1 MKNYILF
8 PIICCSTLMVAQHTV
23 TGKITESNTG
33 KPLSGVA
40 IIIQNINAVT
50 NTDKNGIFSLTT
62 GESRLSLL
70 ISKAGYESQ
79 SLDIQLP
86 LQKELKIS
94 LSTKITEIEEVSLS
108 TGYQK
113 IPKERSTGSFSS
125 VDDKLLQQ
133 QVTTNIMERLPA
145 IANGLTVSKGL
156 TEDGQLMIRGLS
168 TMQGPKNP
176 LIVVDN
182 FPYEGSISNINPN
195 IIESVTILKDAAASS
210 IWGARAANGVI
221 VITTKAAKNNQ
232 ATSVEFTA
240 NTTLSAKP
248 NLNYSRQI
256 SSSDFIDVEMQLFN
270 KGYYDT
276 DLNSA
281 SHPTLTPV
289 VTILNKEKQGLLSH
303 NDAMNEINKLR
314 NVDVR
319 DQYRKYMYQPM
330 ENRQYALNI
339 FGSNPKLSWTSF
351 IGYDDNTG
359 NLSEKYQR
367 LNARF
372 QNIWKPTEKLTVTTG
387 MYYTNTT
394 TKSGRSA
401 YNSITMRN
409 NWKVP
414 YMQFADDTGNPLV
427 MNHMLDQDYKNSLQ
441 GTGLLDWNYYPLTDW
456 MHNITQNK
464 TSELIL
470 NAGLNYKIIKGLDID
485 IKYQY
490 QHNNG
495 ESSTLYDEQSYYA
508 RNYVNNFAKK
518 NTDGSISFAV
528 PKGGIFD
535 KGISET
541 TVNNLRGQMNY
552 NRNFGKHSLNAIA
565 GGEIRETITQYDNN
579 RYYGYNTNTLSTA
592 GIDYTHQYPNFVTGS
607 LDFIERGTSLRET
620 NIRFVSL
627 YANAAYTYDKR
638 YTLSGSVRQDA
649 SNLFGLKTNQQW
661 NPFWSAG
668 LSWNLSN
675 ESFYNSDF
683 LPYLKLRGSYGF
695 NGNIDPSMVAV
706 TTILFDTDLSVY
718 TGGNTAR
725 IDKFYNPNLRWE
737 TIKMMNV
744 GLDFGM
750 KDNLI
755 TGSVEY
761 FTKEGSNLFGTAPL
775 DYTTGVKSM
784 LWNVA
789 GMKGRGL
796 DIELKTKNIDK
807 TVKWNS
813 VINFSI
819 YNDKV
824 TNYYLP
830 TTFANNFVVSSGSTA
845 PISGIVELPVYGVFA
860 YKWAG
865 LDPQTGDPQGYLD
878 GVISKDYT
886 KILNSA
892 RGIEDLECF
901 GSAIP
906 TKYGSFINT
915 ISYQQFS
922 LDVGITYKFGY
933 WFRRSSINYTDLIAS
948 RDGHSDYSNRW
959 QKPGDEQWTNV
970 PSNPYTT
977 NSARDAFYNGSSILV
992 ERGDHIRLQYFTL
1005 NYSFKK
1011 ENLVNLPIQNLQLF
1025 ASVNN
1030 LGILWKANKAG
1041 IDPDYNWGTYS
1052 LKPVTTY
1059 SIGLRTQF

>member
-1 MKNYILF
+1 
-8 PIICCSTLMVAQHTV
+8 MVAQQTV
-23 TGKITESNTG
+23 SGKITESTTG

-40 IIIQNINAVT
+40 VIIQNINAIT
-50 NTDKNGIFSLTT
+50 NTDKNGIFKFTSPKSQLT
-62 GESRLSLL
+62 LI

-94 LSTKITEIEEVSLS
+94 LSTKVTEIEEVSIS

-125 VDDKLLQQ
+125 VDNKLLQQ
-133 QVTTNIMERLPA
+133 QVTTNIMDRLPA

-156 TEDGQLMIRGLS
+156 TEDGQLMVRGLS
-168 TMQGPKNP
+168 TMQGLKNP

-221 VITTKAAKNNQ
+221 VITTKAAKTNQ
-232 ATSVEFTA
+232 AISVEFTA
-240 NTTLSAKP
+240 NTTLSTKP
-248 NLNYSRQI
+248 DLNYSRQI

-289 VTILNKEKQGLLSH
+289 VTILNKEKQGLLFH
-303 NDAMNEINKLR
+303 NDAITEINRLR
-314 NVDVR
+314 NIDVR
-319 DQYRKYMYQPM
+319 DQYKKYMYQPM

-339 FGSNPKLSWTSF
+339 FGSTTKLSWTSF

-372 QNIWKPTEKLTVTTG
+372 QNIWKPTEKLNVTTG

-394 TKSGRSA
+394 TKSGKSA

-414 YMQFADDTGNPLV
+414 YMQFVDDSGNPLV
-427 MNHMLDQDYKNSLQ
+427 MNYMLDQDYKNSLQ

-456 MHNITQNK
+456 MHNIVQNK
-464 TSELIL
+464 TNEFIL
-470 NAGLNYKIIKGLDID
+470 NAGLNYKIIKGLDLD

-552 NRNFGKHSLNAIA
+552 NRSFGKHSLNAIA

-668 LSWNLSN
+668 LSWNISN
-675 ESFYNSDF
+675 ESFYNFNF
-683 LPYLKLRGSYGF
+683 LPNLKLRGSYGF

-737 TIKMMNV
+737 TIKMMNI
-744 GLDFGM
+744 GLDFGL
-750 KDNLI
+750 KNNLI
-755 TGSVEY
+755 TGSIEY

-775 DYTTGVKSM
+775 DYTLDQRFLQSM
-784 LWNVA
+784 VHSST
-789 GMKGRGL
+789 R
-796 DIELKTKNIDK
+796 
-807 TVKWNS
+807 
-813 VINFSI
+813 
-819 YNDKV
+819 
-824 TNYYLP
+824 LP
-830 TTFANNFVVSSGSTA
+830 TNSFLWMLGLLISLGIGSEEVLSTIPTLLLA
-845 PISGIVELPVYGVFA
+845 ETGIVIIPKDGKIRVMNYGLMF
-860 YKWAG
+860 
-865 LDPQTGDPQGYLD
+865 
-878 GVISKDYT
+878 
-886 KILNSA
+886 
-892 RGIEDLECF
+892 
-901 GSAIP
+901 
-906 TKYGSFINT
+906 
-915 ISYQQFS
+915 
-922 LDVGITYKFGY
+922 
-933 WFRRSSINYTDLIAS
+933 
-948 RDGHSDYSNRW
+948 
-959 QKPGDEQWTNV
+959 
-970 PSNPYTT
+970 
-977 NSARDAFYNGSSILV
+977 
-992 ERGDHIRLQYFTL
+992 
-1005 NYSFKK
+1005 
-1011 ENLVNLPIQNLQLF
+1011 LPIHTQPTLQEMLF
-1025 ASVNN
+1025 TMV
-1030 LGILWKANKAG
+1030 L
-1041 IDPDYNWGTYS
+1041 
-1052 LKPVTTY
+1052 V
-1059 SIGLRTQF
+1059 F

>member
-1 MKNYILF
+1 MKNYILLPVIF
-8 PIICCSTLMVAQHTV
+8 CSTFIVAQQTV
-23 TGKITESNTG
+23 TGKITESTTG

-40 IIIQNINAVT
+40 VVIQNINAIT
-50 NTDKNGIFSLTT
+50 NTDKNGIFKFTSPESQLT
-62 GESRLSLL
+62 LI

-94 LSTKITEIEEVSLS
+94 LSPKVTVIAEVSIS

-125 VDDKLLQQ
+125 VDNKLLQQ
-133 QVTTNIMERLPA
+133 QVTTNIMDRLPA

-195 IIESVTILKDAAASS
+195 IIETVTILKDAAASS

-221 VITTKAAKNNQ
+221 VITTKAAKTNQ

-240 NTTLSAKP
+240 NTTLSTKP
-248 NLNYSRQI
+248 DLSYSRQI
-256 SSSDFIDVEMQLFN
+256 SSSDFIDVEMKLFN
-270 KGYYDT
+270 QGYYDT
-276 DLNSA
+276 DINSA

-289 VTILNKEKQGLLSH
+289 VSILNKEKQGLLSH
-303 NDAMNEINKLR
+303 NDAMNEINRL
-314 NVDVR
+314 NNIDVR
-319 DQYRKYMYQPM
+319 DQYKRYMYQPM

-339 FGSNPKLSWTSF
+339 FGSTPKLSWTSF

-359 NLSEKYQR
+359 NLSEEYQR

-414 YMQFADDTGNPLV
+414 YKQFADDAGNPLV
-427 MNHMLDQDYKNSLQ
+427 MNYMLDQDYKNSLQ

-456 MHNITQNK
+456 MHNIVQNK
-464 TSELIL
+464 TNEFIL
-470 NAGLNYKIIKGLDID
+470 NAGLNYKIVKGLDLD

-518 NTDGSISFAV
+518 NTDGSISFIV

-535 KGISET
+535 KGLSET
-541 TVNNLRGQMNY
+541 MVNNLRGQLNY
-552 NRNFGKHSLNAIA
+552 NRNFGKHSINAIA

-579 RYYGYNTNTLSTA
+579 RYYGYNTNTLSNA
-592 GIDYTHQYPNFVTGS
+592 SIDYTNQHPNFVTGS

-668 LSWNLSN
+668 LSWNISN
-675 ESFYNSDF
+675 EAFYNFSF
-683 LPYLKLRGSYGF
+683 LPYLNLRGSYGF

-725 IDKFYNPNLRWE
+725 IDKFYNPDLRWE
-737 TIKMMNV
+737 TIKMMNI
-744 GLDFGM
+744 GLDFGL
-750 KDNLI
+750 KNNLI
-755 TGSVEY
+755 TGSIEY

-789 GMKGRGL
+789 GMKGRGM

-813 VINFSI
+813 IINFSI

-830 TTFANNFVVSSGSTA
+830 TTFANSFVVNSGSIA
-845 PISGIVELPVYGVFA
+845 PISGIVGLPVYGVFA

-878 GVISKDYT
+878 GEVTKDYT

-892 RGIEDLECF
+892 RGIEDLEYF

-915 ISYQQFS
+915 IAYQQFS
-922 LDVGITYKFGY
+922 LDIGITYKFGY
-933 WFRRSSINYTDLIAS
+933 WFRRSSINYTDLIVS
-948 RDGHSDYSNRW
+948 RDGHSDYSKRW
-959 QKPGDEQWTNV
+959 QNPADELWTNV

-977 NSARDAFYNGSSILV
+977 NSARDAFYNGSSVLV
-992 ERGDHIRLQYFTL
+992 ERGDHIRLQYLTL
-1005 NYSFKK
+1005 NYSFRK
-1011 ENLVNLPIQNLQLF
+1011 ENLANLPIQNLQLF
-1025 ASVNN
+1025 ASANN

>member
-1 MKNYILF
+1 
-8 PIICCSTLMVAQHTV
+8 MVAQQHTF

-40 IIIQNINAVT
+40 VIIQNINAVT

-94 LSTKITEIEEVSLS
+94 LSAKVTEIEEVSLS

-125 VDDKLLQQ
+125 VDSKLLQQ
-133 QVTTNIMERLPA
+133 QVTTNIMDRLPA

-339 FGSNPKLSWTSF
+339 FGSTPKLSWTSF
-351 IGYDDNTG
+351 IGYDDDTG

-541 TVNNLRGQMNY
+541 IVNNLRGQMNY
-552 NRNFGKHSLNAIA
+552 NRSFGKHSLNAIA
-565 GGEIRETITQYDNN
+565 GGEIRETITQYNNN

-620 NIRFVSL
+620 NIRFVSV

-675 ESFYNSDF
+675 ESFYNFNF
-683 LPYLKLRGSYGF
+683 LPYLKLRSSYGF

-737 TIKMMNV
+737 TIKMMNI
-744 GLDFGM
+744 GLDFGL
-750 KDNLI
+750 KNNLV
-755 TGSVEY
+755 TGSIEY
-761 FTKEGSNLFGTAPL
+761 FKKEGSNLFGTAPL

-789 GMKGRGL
+789 GMKGRGI

-813 VINFSI
+813 IINFSI

-830 TTFANNFVVSSGSTA
+830 ATFANSFVVNSGSIA
-845 PISGIVELPVYGVFA
+845 PISGIVGLPVYGVFA

-865 LDPQTGDPQGYLD
+865 LDSQTGDPQGYLD
-878 GVISKDYT
+878 GEVSKDYT
-886 KILNSA
+886 KILNSS
-892 RGIEDLECF
+892 RGIEDLEYF

-906 TKYGSFINT
+906 TKYGSFINM
-915 ISYQQFS
+915 IAYQRFS
-922 LDVGITYKFGY
+922 LDIGITYKFGY

-948 RDGHSDYSNRW
+948 RDGHSDYSKRW
-959 QKPGDEQWTNV
+959 QNPGDELWTNI

-977 NSARDAFYNGSSILV
+977 NSARDAFYNGSSVLV
-992 ERGDHIRLQYFTL
+992 ERGDHIRLQYLTL
-1005 NYSFKK
+1005 NYNFRK
-1011 ENLVNLPIQNLQLF
+1011 ENLANLPIQNLQLF

-1030 LGILWKANKAG
+1030 LGILWKANKAS

>member
-8 PIICCSTLMVAQHTV
+8 PVICCSTLMIAQQTV
-23 TGKITESNTG
+23 TGKITESTTG

-40 IIIQNINAVT
+40 VVIQNINAIT
-50 NTDKNGIFSLTT
+50 NTDKNGIFKFTSPESQLT
-62 GESRLSLL
+62 LI

-94 LSTKITEIEEVSLS
+94 LSTKVTEIEEVSIS

-125 VDDKLLQQ
+125 VDNKLLQQ
-133 QVTTNIMERLPA
+133 QVTTNIMDRLPA

-195 IIESVTILKDAAASS
+195 IIETVTILKDAAASS

-221 VITTKAAKNNQ
+221 VITTKAAKTNQ
-232 ATSVEFTA
+232 TTSVEFTA
-240 NTTLSAKP
+240 NMTLSTKP
-248 NLNYSRQI
+248 DLSYSRQI
-256 SSSDFIDVEMQLFN
+256 SSSDFIDVEMKLFN
-270 KGYYDT
+270 QGYYDT
-276 DLNSA
+276 DLNST

-303 NDAMNEINKLR
+303 NDAMNEINRLK
-314 NVDVR
+314 NIDVR
-319 DQYRKYMYQPM
+319 DQYKRYMYQPM

-339 FGSNPKLSWTSF
+339 FGSTPKLSWTSF

-372 QNIWKPTEKLTVTTG
+372 QNIWKPTEKLTVATG

-414 YMQFADDTGNPLV
+414 YMQFADDSGNPLV
-427 MNHMLDQDYKNSLQ
+427 MNYMLDQDYKNSLQ

-456 MHNITQNK
+456 MHNIVQNK
-464 TSELIL
+464 TNEFIL
-470 NAGLNYKIIKGLDID
+470 NAGLNYRIIEGLDFD

-495 ESSTLYDEQSYYA
+495 ESSTLYDDQSYYA

-518 NTDGSISFAV
+518 NTDGSISFVV

-535 KGISET
+535 KGLSET
-541 TVNNLRGQMNY
+541 AINNLRGQLNY
-552 NRNFGKHSLNAIA
+552 NRNFGKHSINAIA

-579 RYYGYNTNTLSTA
+579 RYYGYNTNTLSNA
-592 GIDYTHQYPNFVTGS
+592 SIDYTNQHPNFVTGS

-668 LSWNLSN
+668 LSWNISN
-675 ESFYNSDF
+675 EAFYNSNF
-683 LPYLKLRGSYGF
+683 LPNLKLRGSYGF

-737 TIKMMNV
+737 TIKMMNI
-744 GLDFGM
+744 GLDFG
-750 KDNLI
+750 
-755 TGSVEY
+755 
-761 FTKEGSNLFGTAPL
+761 
-775 DYTTGVKSM
+775 
-784 LWNVA
+784 
-789 GMKGRGL
+789 
-796 DIELKTKNIDK
+796 LKKQ
-807 TVKWNS
+807 S
-813 VINFSI
+813 H
-819 YNDKV
+819 
-824 TNYYLP
+824 
-830 TTFANNFVVSSGSTA
+830 
-845 PISGIVELPVYGVFA
+845 YGF
-860 YKWAG
+860 
-865 LDPQTGDPQGYLD
+865 D
-878 GVISKDYT
+878 
-886 KILNSA
+886 
-892 RGIEDLECF
+892 
-901 GSAIP
+901 
-906 TKYGSFINT
+906 
-915 ISYQQFS
+915 
-922 LDVGITYKFGY
+922 
-933 WFRRSSINYTDLIAS
+933 
-948 RDGHSDYSNRW
+948 
-959 QKPGDEQWTNV
+959 
-970 PSNPYTT
+970 
-977 NSARDAFYNGSSILV
+977 
-992 ERGDHIRLQYFTL
+992 
-1005 NYSFKK
+1005 
-1011 ENLVNLPIQNLQLF
+1011 
-1025 ASVNN
+1025 
-1030 LGILWKANKAG
+1030 
-1041 IDPDYNWGTYS
+1041 
-1052 LKPVTTY
+1052 
-1059 SIGLRTQF
+1059 

>member
-8 PIICCSTLMVAQHTV
+8 PVICYSTLMVAQQTV
-23 TGKITESNTG
+23 SGKITESTTG

-40 IIIQNINAVT
+40 VIIQNINAIT
-50 NTDKNGIFSLTT
+50 NTDKNGIFKFTSPKSQLT
-62 GESRLSLL
+62 LI

-94 LSTKITEIEEVSLS
+94 LSTKVTEIEEVSIS

-125 VDDKLLQQ
+125 VDNKLLQQ
-133 QVTTNIMERLPA
+133 QVTTNIMDRLPA

-156 TEDGQLMIRGLS
+156 TEDGQLMVRGLS
-168 TMQGPKNP
+168 TMQGLKNP

-221 VITTKAAKNNQ
+221 VITTKAAKTNQ
-232 ATSVEFTA
+232 AISVEFTA
-240 NTTLSAKP
+240 NTTLSTKP
-248 NLNYSRQI
+248 DLNYSRQI

-289 VTILNKEKQGLLSH
+289 VTILNKEKQGLLFH
-303 NDAMNEINKLR
+303 NDAITEINRLR
-314 NVDVR
+314 NIDVR
-319 DQYRKYMYQPM
+319 DQYKKYMYQPM

-339 FGSNPKLSWTSF
+339 FGSTTKLSWTSF

-372 QNIWKPTEKLTVTTG
+372 QNIWKPTEKLNVTTG

-394 TKSGRSA
+394 TKSGKSA

-414 YMQFADDTGNPLV
+414 YMQFVDDSGNPLV
-427 MNHMLDQDYKNSLQ
+427 MNYMLDQDYKNSLQ

-456 MHNITQNK
+456 MHNIVQNK
-464 TSELIL
+464 TNEFIL
-470 NAGLNYKIIKGLDID
+470 NAGLNYKIIKGLDLD

-552 NRNFGKHSLNAIA
+552 NRSFGKHSLNAIA

-668 LSWNLSN
+668 LSWNISN
-675 ESFYNSDF
+675 ESFYNFNF
-683 LPYLKLRGSYGF
+683 LPNLKLRGSYGF

-737 TIKMMNV
+737 TIKMMNI
-744 GLDFGM
+744 GLDFGL
-750 KDNLI
+750 KNNLI
-755 TGSVEY
+755 TGSIEY

-775 DYTTGVKSM
+775 DYTLDQRFLQSM
-784 LWNVA
+784 VHSST
-789 GMKGRGL
+789 R
-796 DIELKTKNIDK
+796 
-807 TVKWNS
+807 
-813 VINFSI
+813 
-819 YNDKV
+819 
-824 TNYYLP
+824 LP
-830 TTFANNFVVSSGSTA
+830 TNSFLWMLGLLISLGIGSEEVLSTIPTLLLA
-845 PISGIVELPVYGVFA
+845 ETGIVIIPKDGKIRVMNYGLMF
-860 YKWAG
+860 
-865 LDPQTGDPQGYLD
+865 
-878 GVISKDYT
+878 
-886 KILNSA
+886 
-892 RGIEDLECF
+892 
-901 GSAIP
+901 
-906 TKYGSFINT
+906 
-915 ISYQQFS
+915 
-922 LDVGITYKFGY
+922 
-933 WFRRSSINYTDLIAS
+933 
-948 RDGHSDYSNRW
+948 
-959 QKPGDEQWTNV
+959 
-970 PSNPYTT
+970 
-977 NSARDAFYNGSSILV
+977 
-992 ERGDHIRLQYFTL
+992 
-1005 NYSFKK
+1005 
-1011 ENLVNLPIQNLQLF
+1011 LPIHTQPTLQEMLF
-1025 ASVNN
+1025 TMV
-1030 LGILWKANKAG
+1030 L
-1041 IDPDYNWGTYS
+1041 
-1052 LKPVTTY
+1052 V
-1059 SIGLRTQF
+1059 F